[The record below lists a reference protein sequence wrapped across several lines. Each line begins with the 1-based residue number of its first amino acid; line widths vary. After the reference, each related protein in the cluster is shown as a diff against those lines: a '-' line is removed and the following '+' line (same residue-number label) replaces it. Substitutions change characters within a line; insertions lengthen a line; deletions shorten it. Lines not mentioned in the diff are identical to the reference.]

1 MGYTPKKLNMKQ
13 VDPYEELNINAYGVL
28 KPPLLLLLILLIETW
43 HFWSSVLT
51 LFSGQTWL
59 FSSGAGWISFAVEV
73 PSLLVL
79 IALGARS
86 PGAKKIFR
94 TIWHRGRELLTV
106 AAVGNL
112 STVIAGAVQD
122 PTWRLDA
129 DWSSLLVAF
138 LHLWALARI
147 WMSPIIEAVFSEFPE

>member
-1 MGYTPKKLNMKQ
+1 M
-13 VDPYEELNINAYGVL
+13 
-28 KPPLLLLLILLIETW
+28 LIETW

-79 IALGARS
+79 TALGARA
-86 PGAKKIFR
+86 PGANRIFR

-112 STVIAGAVQD
+112 TIVIAAAIQD
-122 PTWRLDA
+122 PTWRLNS
-129 DWSSLLVAF
+129 DWSSVLVAF
-138 LHLWALARI
+138 LHIWALARI
-147 WMSPIIEAVFSEFPE
+147 WMSAIIEKVFLEFPDQIPGEKNE

>member
-1 MGYTPKKLNMKQ
+1 MKQ

-28 KPPLLLLLILLIETW
+28 KPPLVLLLIMLIETW

-79 IALGARS
+79 TALGARA
-86 PGAKKIFR
+86 PGANRIFR

-112 STVIAGAVQD
+112 TIVIAAAIQD
-122 PTWRLDA
+122 PTWRLNS
-129 DWSSLLVAF
+129 DWSSVLVAF
-138 LHLWALARI
+138 LHIWALARI
-147 WMSPIIEAVFSEFPE
+147 WMSAIIEKVFLEFPDQIPGEKNE